1 MAIENA
7 HVLFVQDDE
16 GIIAITDIADLPDVM
31 VGELVYDGQNVAFL
45 NRDNRFFAL
54 PNIPPYLRE
63 NLLRAGEVT
72 IVEQRRGDIYAY
84 AVSVRVVENM
94 ELPDTWDEYAQNITT
109 ELKKKM
115 SAEDFAQ
122 LQQAAEKFKL

>member
-16 GIIAITDIADLPDVM
+16 GIIAITDIADLPKVM
-31 VGELVYDGQNVAFL
+31 VGELVYDGNNVAFL

-54 PNIPPYLRE
+54 QNIPPSLRE
-63 NLLRAGEVT
+63 SLLKANEIT
-72 IVEQRRGDIYAY
+72 IVEQHQNDIYAY

-94 ELPDTWDEYAQNITT
+94 ELPDTWDEYARNTT
-109 ELKKKM
+109 NELKQKM